1 MNITTSQRLSAAA
14 HINDAHRVA
23 INRPACPAE
32 IFRLCAWYFAHV
44 AELRRAERER
54 GEYRIT
60 GQCFAARLALQGHAH
75 AVYAVVSEC
84 CEIAMDQGCPE
95 FAASAEDIWRE
106 SGLNED
112 SAADVFRAIRPDL
125 GGTH

>member
-1 MNITTSQRLSAAA
+1 MHITKAQRLAAAA
-14 HINDAHRVA
+14 HITDAHRVA

-44 AELRRAERER
+44 AELRGAERDR

-60 GQCFAARLALQGHAH
+60 GQCFAARLALQGHAR
-75 AVYAVVSEC
+75 AVRVVVSEC

-95 FAASAEDIWRE
+95 FVASAEDIWRE
-106 SGLNED
+106 SGLDEN
-112 SAADVFRAIRPDL
+112 STADAFCDVRPDL